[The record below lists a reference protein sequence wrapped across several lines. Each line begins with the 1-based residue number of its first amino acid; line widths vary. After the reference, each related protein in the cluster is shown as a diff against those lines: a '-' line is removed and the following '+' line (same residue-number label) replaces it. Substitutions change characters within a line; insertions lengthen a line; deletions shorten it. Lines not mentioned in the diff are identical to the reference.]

1 MKSGNIFIDKEGTD
15 ISKIEVG
22 KREQVLRDYYVM
34 REAARKNKDKFFYVN
49 SQEWEDFLSNI
60 WSQDNSYWDGVDMN
74 YITALQEGA
83 FPQRLIDDISVFNA
97 LSDPKSHGGFGYD
110 GHPTTDYVHNSE
122 TWEDWH
128 SKFYYEHPEEIDW
141 TGTNGIMPCREKII
155 DILRKE
161 LQKLQSSLSSNDNN
175 NLCGLSHEQ
184 IQKIKNTEWEN
195 VTSET
200 IVSEH
205 NDIVIK
211 HKGDQIKAYSEEI
224 GSRICSLNY
233 YHHEAELESKCSVS
247 PHITDTHM
255 SFSPLPA
262 NASRG
267 GLLFFIL
274 PKLRKKSIK
283 FILGR
288 CLYVFQHMT
297 EPTLGIFIQHLASSK
312 QRVHHRCSLASIQ
325 VTTEQIRFFAH
336 HHVANQS
343 LCIRIIYRHLRDVQ
357 VMSKLVIVANQII
370 QRLKD

>member
-110 GHPTTDYVHNSE
+110 DHPTTDYVHNSE

-141 TGTNGIMPCREKII
+141 TGTNGIMPCSEKII

-184 IQKIKNTEWEN
+184 IQKIKTTEWEN

-211 HKGDQIKAYSEEI
+211 HKGDRIKAYSEEI

-233 YHHEAELESKCSVS
+233 YHHEAELEKLEGKHGNKKVSK
-247 PHITDTHM
+247 IY
-255 SFSPLPA
+255 
-262 NASRG
+262 
-267 GLLFFIL
+267 
-274 PKLRKKSIK
+274 SIK
-283 FILGR
+283 KGQKYQFISIDTAHGKFELCDDSGTHLG
-288 CLYVFQHMT
+288 
-297 EPTLGIFIQHLASSK
+297 E
-312 QRVHHRCSLASIQ
+312 
-325 VTTEQIRFFAH
+325 IRFDGSSNGIATSEKDH
-336 HHVANQS
+336 RLH
-343 LCIRIIYRHLRDVQ
+343 CIAEW
-357 VMSKLVIVANQII
+357 KKKFN
-370 QRLKD
+370 K